1 MRRPRFVHVV
11 LACLI
16 ATVGVSV
23 RAQAAGDSE
32 ALSARAGTLR
42 LNGKPFFPI
51 LSWAQCA
58 SDVPDDLA
66 VGVTVFMGDS
76 CNDTGALAA
85 AIGGR
90 AYLVPSVAL
99 RGDQPTAALPRV
111 IGWHQPDEPDANGID
126 AAALAAP
133 DPQSGR
139 LTFLTVTA
147 HFARD
152 QRWLTTQHPASWWA
166 AYARRADVLGFDLYP
181 LSHLCRQPKLG
192 IRAVFDEQRD
202 LVRLAAGR
210 PTFQWIEASAIDGT
224 CGADPVSPAAL
235 RAEVFLALAGG
246 ANGIGYFTHSW
257 ADGPWV
263 RFAVS
268 DAVRTAMTA
277 TDADL
282 QALAGVLQGLAAGRV
297 VSGHGGILVGA
308 RRSGRHLLVIAVNPG
323 TTAVS
328 GRLGFRHFTPGSVL
342 AWNEHRTV
350 RLAGAGFTDRFGPLQ
365 VHLYDVAP
373 APR

>member
-1 MRRPRFVHVV
+1 VRRPRFVHVV
-11 LACLI
+11 LACLV

-23 RAQAAGDSE
+23 RAQAAGETD

-42 LNGKPFFPI
+42 LNGKAFFPI

-58 SDVPDDLA
+58 ADAPDNLA

-76 CNDTGALAA
+76 CGDTAALASA
-85 AIGGR
+85 VGGR

-99 RGDQPTAALPRV
+99 RGDQPIATLPRI

-126 AAALAAP
+126 ASTLAAP
-133 DPQSGR
+133 DPRSGR

-152 QRWLTTQHPASWWA
+152 QRWLTTQHPDAWWR
-166 AYARRADVLGFDLYP
+166 AYVQRADVLGFDLYP

-224 CGADPVSPAAL
+224 CGANPVSPEAL

-257 ADGPWV
+257 ADGTWV
-263 RFAVS
+263 RFAV
-268 DAVRTAMTA
+268 AEPVRAAMAA
-277 TDADL
+277 TDAEL
-282 QALAGVLQGLAAGRV
+282 QALAGVLQGPDAAGV
-297 VSGHGGILVGA
+297 VSGRGGILVGA
-308 RRSGRHLLVIAVNPG
+308 RRAGRHLLVVAVNPG
-323 TTAVS
+323 AASVT
-328 GRLGFRHFTPGSVL
+328 GRLSFRGFAPGSVV
-342 AWNEHRTV
+342 AWNEARAV
-350 RLAGAGFTDRFGPLQ
+350 RVAAGGFTDAFGPLQ
-365 VHLYDVAP
+365 VHLYDVTP
-373 APR
+373 ARR